1 MGRGEG
7 VVARGDRDRGQAS
20 VEVVA
25 MLPILA
31 IVAAAVLQLLAAGLA
46 AELADHAAEAGAVA
60 LVQQRAP
67 AQSARD
73 AVPGWSRDRLSV
85 KVEGRTVRVRL
96 RPPALTASLAGLL
109 AADAT
114 ASAGPRP

>member
-1 MGRGEG
+1 MRRAE
-7 VVARGDRDRGQAS
+7 RGQAS

-25 MLPILA
+25 MLPVLA
-31 IVAAAVLQLLAAGLA
+31 IVAAAVLQLLAAGVA

-60 LVQQRAP
+60 MVQQREP
-67 AQSARD
+67 AQAARD
-73 AVPGWSRDRLSV
+73 ALPGWSRDRLSV
-85 KVEGRTVRVRL
+85 RVQGRTVRVRL
-96 RPPALTASLAGLL
+96 RPAALTRSLADLL